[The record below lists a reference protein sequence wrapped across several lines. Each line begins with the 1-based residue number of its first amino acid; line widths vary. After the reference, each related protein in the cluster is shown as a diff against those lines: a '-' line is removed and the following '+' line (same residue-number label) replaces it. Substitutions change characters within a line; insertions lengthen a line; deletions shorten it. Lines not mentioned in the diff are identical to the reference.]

1 MRTSTKLSF
10 SGLIVA
16 SALCFGAIGARAD
29 NPNGPDAGI
38 GIPGYNLDY
47 NYAADGSGPGY
58 PRHPE
63 LQHRHHEYSSRK
75 YAPHH
80 YHQW

>member
-1 MRTSTKLSF
+1 MRASTTRLLTGF
-10 SGLIVA
+10 IVA
-16 SALCFGAIGARAD
+16 GALALGVVGAQAD
-29 NPNGPDAGI
+29 NTNGPDAGI

-63 LQHRHHEYSSRK
+63 LQPRHHQYSYHK
-75 YAPHH
+75 YGSHH